1 VALAGR
7 YRIWRTVGNL
17 SGALSGPELTLE
29 TRRRSLCLVIAIS
42 DRQSQRRPAMLA
54 QNRTAQLSPRAI
66 VIAIA
71 AITMVIVALAAGLA
85 IRLATTSPA
94 AAPQAV
100 TAVHTQVSA
109 TGADDGRCVHVNG
122 HKGC

>member
-1 VALAGR
+1 VG
-7 YRIWRTVGNL
+7 TVGNL
-17 SGALSGPELTLE
+17 SGGLSGPELTPE
-29 TRRRSLCLVIAIS
+29 TRRRSLCLEIAIS
-42 DRQSQRRPAMLA
+42 DPLPQRRPAMLA

-71 AITMVIVALAAGLA
+71 AITMVVVALAAALA

-100 TAVHTQVSA
+100 TAVHTTQVSA
-109 TGADDGRCVHVNG
+109 SGSDDGGCVHVRL